1 MMKIFGG
8 GVALSFLLCVPPW
21 PFLNR
26 HPLTWLVKGED
37 GAPVEGGSGARK
49 AGERSARSG
58 GGGGSGSKPRS
69 GGKGAKRHG
78 AACAVR

>member
-37 GAPVEGGSGARK
+37 GAPVEGGRAGGGK
-49 AGERSARSG
+49 AGERGARS

-69 GGKGAKRHG
+69 GGKGAKRH
-78 AACAVR
+78 AHARAVR